1 LVRVLINPMPLTQ
14 GIEIVNNDYQNK
26 GRKMK
31 KQEEQKLVKLLKALY
46 KKNWAFDWKGQDNGF
61 ELNLQV
67 WKGKK

>member
-1 LVRVLINPMPLTQ
+1 MT
-14 GIEIVNNDYQNK
+14 IVTK
-26 GRKMK
+26 GGKMK

>member
-1 LVRVLINPMPLTQ
+1 MPSTQ
-14 GIEIVNNDYQNK
+14 GIEIVNNDYHNK
-26 GRKMK
+26 GKTMK

-46 KKNWAFDWKGQDNGF
+46 KKNWAFNWKGQDNGF